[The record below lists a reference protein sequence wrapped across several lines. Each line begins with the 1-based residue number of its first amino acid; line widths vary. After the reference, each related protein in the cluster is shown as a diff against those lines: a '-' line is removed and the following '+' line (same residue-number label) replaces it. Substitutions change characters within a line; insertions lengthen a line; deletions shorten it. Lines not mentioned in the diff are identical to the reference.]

1 MQVKSK
7 LRALRL
13 LLDDI
18 LVFFSDG
25 SWHTPEE
32 IVSRFNLD
40 RVTVQE
46 IVRFFVK
53 YGLLRLDEDGRK
65 AVITPLAQ
73 RILRAEG

>member
-1 MQVKSK
+1 MQTQSDQ
-7 LRALRL
+7 RAPKL

-18 LVFFSDG
+18 LAFFSDG

-32 IVSRFNLD
+32 IASRFNLD

-53 YGLLRLDEDGRK
+53 YGLLRLDEDGRR
-65 AVITPLAQ
+65 ALITPLAQ